1 VQSFMKNKNQPAG
14 AGDRTEV
21 SLLAYQMWIDAG
33 RPEGQ
38 DQKFWFEAETRIR
51 AVAKPTAAPPPP
63 ATALAS
69 AASKTNTTPK
79 NPNVQINPV
88 VSQANQPKPG
98 QKFRKA

>member
-1 VQSFMKNKNQPAG
+1 MNNKNQPAG

-51 AVAKPTAAPPPP
+51 AVAKPTAV
-63 ATALAS
+63 TALAP
-69 AASKTNTTPK
+69 AASKTNTTPQT
-79 NPNVQINPV
+79 PSVQINPV
-88 VSQANQPKPG
+88 VSHAKQPKPG